1 MPRIEL
7 DHISDNAY
15 TWVFGISPRLNQ
27 DQQATLLRSVD
38 AFLAQWAAHGRPIT
52 SAREVRDGSFLII
65 AAESDSE
72 RSGCSIDRLFGT
84 LRKLETDLGVS
95 IVDANR
101 VFYRGSDG
109 RVAAASRAG
118 FADKGGLQT
127 VVFDTTAESLG
138 EIRSGRWERPAAESW
153 HRQLL
158 KSASSVN

>member
-15 TWVFGISPRLNQ
+15 TWVFGISPHLNPEQ
-27 DQQATLLRSVD
+27 EATLLHAVD
-38 AFLAQWAAHGRPIT
+38 AFLSQWAAHGQPIT
-52 SAREVRDGSFLII
+52 SARDVRDGSFLII

-72 RSGCSIDRLFGT
+72 RSGCSIDRLFGS
-84 LRKLETDLGVS
+84 LRKLETELGVS
-95 IVDANR
+95 IVDASR

-109 RVAAASRAG
+109 RVEASSRAG

-127 VVFDTTAESLG
+127 VVFDTTAESLS
-138 EIRSGRWERPAAESW
+138 EIRSGRWERPARESW

-158 KSASSVN
+158 KSNTSVN

>member
-15 TWVFGISPRLNQ
+15 TWVFGISPRL
-27 DQQATLLRSVD
+27 DATKEAALLRAVD
-38 AFLAQWAAHGRPIT
+38 SFLAQWAAHGQPIT

-84 LRKLETDLGVS
+84 LRKLESELGVS

-109 RVAAASRAG
+109 RIEAASRDAFG
-118 FADKGGLQT
+118 RQGSLRT
-127 VVFDTTAESLG
+127 PVFDTTAESLG

-158 KSASSVN
+158 KSPASVN